1 MVDEIYNELVTEHKP
16 LSTKLKEMG
25 FDENTFMV
33 IGKYDKLDVGDYD
46 ETGHLKKSEYLSFD
60 PQKYSRLNNDNF
72 YKTEFDRMDE
82 AIEKSQGGKIPAGG
96 LGSDNG
102 IYTAKAFHGGEMIIT
117 KDPEIYY
124 ALRDKLRFAED
135 VIDTPLSGSGKLM
148 DPKQAMNFEK
158 MEYNCKVKKD
168 RAGEKDRTAAVQRG
182 DIITTYD
189 PNNMDSD
196 GCFRNVRHYEQQE
209 DGGLKPVSREYVY
222 AKLHLK
228 MQSSSNNSAEINKG
242 QKLDGQVVSKMI
254 QDKAKYY

>member
-1 MVDEIYNELVTEHKP
+1 
-16 LSTKLKEMG
+16 
-25 FDENTFMV
+25 
-33 IGKYDKLDVGDYD
+33 
-46 ETGHLKKSEYLSFD
+46 
-60 PQKYSRLNNDNF
+60 
-72 YKTEFDRMDE
+72 MDE
-82 AIEKSQGGKIPAGG
+82 DIAGSQGGKIPAGG

-102 IYTAKAFHGGEMIIT
+102 IYTAKAFHGDEMIIT

-124 ALRDKLRFAED
+124 ALRDKLHFAED

-189 PNNMDSD
+189 PNNIDSD

-209 DGGLKPVSREYVY
+209 DGGLKPVIKEYAS
-222 AKLHLK
+222 AKLRLK
-228 MQSSSNNSAEINKG
+228 MHYSSDEIAEINKG
-242 QKLDGQVVSKMI
+242 QKLDSQVVSKMI